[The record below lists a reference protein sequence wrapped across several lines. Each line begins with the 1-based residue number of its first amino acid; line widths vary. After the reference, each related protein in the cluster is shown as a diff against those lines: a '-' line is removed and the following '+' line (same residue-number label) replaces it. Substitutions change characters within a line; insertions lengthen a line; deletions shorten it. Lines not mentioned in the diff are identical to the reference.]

1 MSSPTIKLNDGH
13 SIPTVGLGCWMSKPV
28 EGDNPETYEMV
39 TRALKVGNLVVHL
52 RAQTLWVNSDRSVL
66 VIL

>member
-1 MSSPTIKLNDGH
+1 MSSPTLKLNDGH

-39 TRALKVGNLVVHL
+39 TKALKV
-52 RAQTLWVNSDRSVL
+52 SVRISRVSFDL
-66 VIL
+66 QR